1 MLGINVLID
10 QINVNDVLKL
20 VETDP
25 KTGLTIRK
33 LRVNDTGLKQS
44 YLMSKLIL

>member
-10 QINVNDVLKL
+10 QINVNNVLKL

-25 KTGLTIRK
+25 KTGLAIQK
-33 LRVNDTGLKQS
+33 LG
-44 YLMSKLIL
+44 